1 MMDGHDR
8 QILAVRGSGTMR
20 KSTVGWLVGLGT
32 LAAAGA
38 GLAQSMEA
46 EGAVLKPAPVKVL
59 APRRG

>member
-1 MMDGHDR
+1 
-8 QILAVRGSGTMR
+8 MR

-46 EGAVLKPAPVKVL
+46 EGAVVKPAPVRVVV
-59 APRRG
+59 PGRG

>member
-1 MMDGHDR
+1 
-8 QILAVRGSGTMR
+8 MR

-46 EGAVLKPAPVKVL
+46 EGAVVKPAPVRVV
-59 APRRG
+59 APGRG